1 MRKEVFVDFIRSFR
15 LTPAELSGLTK
26 LFITYHMSQTLHRNN
41 ANPVLKIDGKEISLQ
56 TWDIGVTGEV
66 SIEHYADD
74 RNAPSGVMLMFGN
87 DLRVPLFNTYDKAP
101 KPPLGGS
108 SDEPTHVARED
119 KRQHRDDPR
128 LERLDVTRHMDSVDI
143 HIVRSLYSKWSS
155 LLLELMQAWWQVE
168 QPLREYKRFSVGQIV
183 YLFGERDLL
192 NAAWEVRATGLG
204 GDRDISGC
212 HLLSGAVEPM
222 YSGNC
227 GTEQEWLKS
236 RESKQRVETIPTDE
250 EMEFIN
256 VARDFIER
264 NFRQKDARDA
274 R

>member
-15 LTPAELSGLTK
+15 LTPPELSGLTK
-26 LFITYHMSQTLHRNN
+26 LFITYHMTQALHRTN

-66 SIEHYADD
+66 SIEHYSDD
-74 RNAPSGVMLMFGN
+74 RNAPNGVMLIFGN
-87 DLRVPLFNTYDKAP
+87 DLRVPLFNVEGRAP

-108 SDEPTHVARED
+108 SNEPSGDDRED
-119 KRQHRDDPR
+119 KRPRREDHR

-143 HIVRSLYSKWSS
+143 HIVRSVYSKFSG
-155 LLLELMQAWWQVE
+155 LLLELLQAWWHE
-168 QPLREYKRFSVGQIV
+168 QQPMREVKRFSVGQVV
-183 YLFGERDLL
+183 YLFGEKDLL
-192 NAAWEVRATGLG
+192 NAAWEVRATGQA
-204 GDRDISGC
+204 GDRDITGC

-222 YSGNC
+222 FSSNC

-264 NFRQKDARDA
+264 NFRQKESRDA